1 MKIWLAWAPSSW
13 KSSVVNELMKRWYP
27 IFTEAATQI
36 INLRISSWED
46 LDWILSNPELFQKQ
60 IHDKKLLQLQEAWNK
75 GDSFFDTTTVE
86 DIAHRKVTWV
96 ETESIQKVIDEIR
109 YDKVFYMVHPWSVED
124 NWIRVENKNEVNKL
138 DKLKREAFKNNW
150 YDIIEVPTFT
160 KYWKELTDEVIDRA
174 VKQRVNYI
182 LSKLK

>member
-13 KSSVVNELMKRWYP
+13 KSKVVEELAKRWYP
-27 IFTEAATQI
+27 VFTEAATQI

-46 LDWILSNPELFQKQ
+46 LDWILSNPELFQQQ
-60 IHDKKLLQLQEAWNK
+60 IHDKKLLQLQEAWNRW
-75 GDSFFDTTTVE
+75 DSFFDTTTVE

-96 ETESIQKVIDEIR
+96 ETESIQKIIDEIR

-124 NWIRVENKNEVNKL
+124 NGIRVENKDEVQEL
-138 DKLKREAFKNNW
+138 DRFKRQAFTDNW

-160 KYWKELTDEVIDRA
+160 DSWEELTDEVIERA
-174 VKQRVNYI
+174 VKKRVDYI
-182 LSKLK
+182 LANL